1 MTVTL
6 YHPFSEYDV
15 YLKVTP
21 ESWNLRRD
29 SADKVMSY
37 MLYRWWWLWIGIII
51 IDDNDWMSDDND
63 DNNDDDDD
71 HDVYDN

>member
-6 YHPFSEYDV
+6 YHPFSEYDI

-29 SADKVMSY
+29 TADKV
-37 MLYRWWWLWIGIII
+37 
-51 IDDNDWMSDDND
+51 
-63 DNNDDDDD
+63 DDDDCG
-71 HDVYDN
+71 